1 MGSTPRKKSVSEC
14 YYTDSL
20 CLCVSI
26 NSSAR
31 NIFAAKET
39 AATSSLQGIVCK
51 HILLHLRSEVEP

>member
-39 AATSSLQGIVCK
+39 AATSSLQGIGCK
-51 HILLHLRSEVEP
+51 HILLHL